1 MAQELD
7 KLGGDLRMR
16 SQVQALV
23 GPQEEP

>member
-7 KLGGDLRMR
+7 KLGGYLRMR
-16 SQVQALV
+16 SQVQVLV

>member
-7 KLGGDLRMR
+7 KLGGYLRMR